1 MQHTEAR
8 PVGRPI
14 DQAKNLAIL
23 NAARRLLFR
32 EGLRAFTVEAVAH
45 AAGVSKVTVYA
56 RHGSREALLQ
66 AVIAQLARELS
77 MAFDQHPGDSAA
89 LRASLIE
96 FGRRLLK
103 FIVSPAHVG
112 LMRSLLGSGAS
123 SAPALRGVFR
133 RGPAAMLQRVSAWLA
148 ECHGDGALHC
158 PLPERSA
165 ETLLGMLQGLTL
177 VRAMYGAVNAESK
190 RDIEGHVSFA
200 VDTFLRAH
208 RVEPPRPSATRTAAP
223 AGRTWAERGG
233 LAQAAHMVASGV
245 AARRIERARSST
257 VEVHG
262 DRMPGRLRGISRV
275 WPRGLAPLWSPL
287 TGIKTASR
295 LQRQTLPRTTLGIAT

>member
-1 MQHTEAR
+1 MRHAEAR
-8 PVGRPI
+8 LVGRPI
-14 DQAKNLAIL
+14 DRAKDQAIL

-32 EGLRAFTVEAVAH
+32 DGLRAFTVEAVAH

-56 RHGSREALLQ
+56 RHGSREALVH
-66 AVIAQLARELS
+66 AVVDQMARELS
-77 MAFDQHPGDSAA
+77 MAFDQHPGDSNA

-112 LMRSLLGSGAS
+112 LMRGLLGSGTS

-148 ECHGDGALHC
+148 ERHRDGALHC

-177 VRAMYGAVNAESK
+177 VRAMYSAVNADSK

-200 VDTFLRAH
+200 VDAFLRAH
-208 RVEPPRPSATRTAAP
+208 RVEPPRPSAPRATAP
-223 AGRTWAERGG
+223 ADRT
-233 LAQAAHMVASGV
+233 
-245 AARRIERARSST
+245 
-257 VEVHG
+257 
-262 DRMPGRLRGISRV
+262 
-275 WPRGLAPLWSPL
+275 
-287 TGIKTASR
+287 
-295 LQRQTLPRTTLGIAT
+295 